1 MKKLTYSHMAAA
13 RLRANKRQYLSLALG
28 IFLSI
33 FLISSM
39 VLGAY
44 GVYLA
49 AREKRYEK
57 VGSVDVVILEND
69 TFSEEEIRALDQYD
83 RIGHAYVLGKVEN
96 CNLFVGYYDEIGA
109 SLLNLSPVSGRLPK
123 NEGEIAMEA
132 SAMDVLENE
141 WNLGDSVGLN
151 ICAIDGEPERRSY
164 TLVGILPERSV
175 HLEVIDHDGINSI
188 PAIITSTQEK
198 GFAVG
203 RVGVNY
209 VMGLRRGVSMAAAMD
224 TMLKVWKDRFFT
236 FYGLSNSG
244 EQISYFSS
252 SLGEMLDADSEMFQ
266 LIFMAGFLVSALVLS
281 CAVGISGAMEGVLAK
296 RQEEIGVLRALG
308 ATRRQIRRMFG
319 RENLLL
325 AAILAPA
332 SIMMSMGAVGVVSAI
347 FPAEVKFG
355 FTIWLL
361 APVLVFSVVVI
372 LLAGYLPLVRVS
384 KLMPMSVIRDTAML
398 RRSKRIKAQRS
409 FYAPKLISSRQVR
422 FHPSRQIG
430 ASLLVG
436 LMLLCS
442 GLLSLML
449 SEYRSY
455 TYTDQAA
462 FELRNDRGFY
472 STEANIHTYE
482 REGISNQSLVQ
493 LRGLDHVK
501 SIRITRELPVTA
513 ILPQVPRYAVI
524 ASKDI
529 QLGILNEEMAAT
541 AEKLR
546 GGMLGNEGYIDKYWA
561 QERED
566 YLKFLADYKIDG
578 EAYGMSLQT
587 VELTEENVQTLES
600 TLASGKINVDA
611 INAGQEVIVVAPE
624 VWVKESGSGGY
635 TMATS
640 EKEAEKLAGT
650 GEAVLLAW
658 NDAFFVGQSL
668 PLLQLYQTESDG
680 QVYRNDAT
688 VAVGAVLRDIRVG
701 WIHASDDAIILTTE
715 QGLQNLNL
723 RAEGVHEISV
733 YLEGEITLE
742 EEELLERQ
750 ITAIARRTDGYSVSN
765 RMEAFR
771 ESEREDRQTVLL
783 MISIS
788 LIFFA
793 VAVGMIVSS
802 VTRQLQSEGRTIGM
816 LRAVGADEQAILG
829 CYSGQIKVSVGGG
842 VVISLGLWLVYVLLS
857 VIKMLKHQA
866 FDDILEYYAPLVW
879 TAAVTVVLAALCGLI
894 CRVLLRK
901 RIREIVNKSII
912 ENIKE
917 L

>member
-1 MKKLTYSHMAAA
+1 MKMLTYSSMAVA

-57 VGSVDVVILEND
+57 VGSADVVILDND
-69 TFSEEEIRALDQYD
+69 TFSEEEIRALGQYD

-109 SLLNLSPVSGRLPK
+109 SLLNLSPVSGRLPE

-141 WNLGDSVGLN
+141 WILGDSVKLN
-151 ICAIDGEPERRSY
+151 ICAIDGEPEQRSY

-175 HLEVIDHDGINSI
+175 HLEVIDHDGINSF

-209 VMGLRRGVSMAAAMD
+209 VMGLRSGVSMAAAMD
-224 TMLKVWKDRFFT
+224 TMWKVWRDRFFT
-236 FYGLSNSG
+236 YYGFSNSG
-244 EQISYFSS
+244 EQMSYFSS
-252 SLGEMLDADSEMFQ
+252 TLGEMLDADSEMFQ
-266 LIFMAGFLVSALVLS
+266 MIFMAGFLVAALVLS

-332 SIMMSMGAVGVVSAI
+332 SIVVSMGAVWVLSML
-347 FPAEVKFG
+347 FPMEVKFG
-355 FTIWLL
+355 FTLWLL

-372 LLAGYLPLVRVS
+372 LLAGYLPLVRAS

-398 RRSKRIKAQRS
+398 RRSKRVKSQRS
-409 FYAPKLISSRQVR
+409 FSAPKLISSRQAR

-442 GLLSLML
+442 GLLSVAL

-455 TYTDQAA
+455 TYTAQAA
-462 FELRNDRGFY
+462 FELRNDRGGY
-472 STEANIHTYE
+472 ATEANIHIYD
-482 REGISNQSLVQ
+482 RNAISDQSLAQ

-513 ILPQVPRYAVI
+513 ILPQVPRYAVM
-524 ASKDI
+524 ASNGI
-529 QLGILNEEMAAT
+529 QLGILDEEMAAT
-541 AEKLR
+541 AEEWL
-546 GGMLGNEGYIDKYWA
+546 GSMLGNEGYIGKYWA
-561 QERED
+561 QEREG
-566 YLKFLADYKIDG
+566 YLKFLADYKIGG
-578 EAYGMSLQT
+578 EAYGMALQT
-587 VELTEENVQTLES
+587 VELTEDNVQTLES

-624 VWVKESGSGGY
+624 VWVKEYGTGGY
-635 TMATS
+635 TIATS
-640 EKEAEKLAGT
+640 EKEAEKMAGT
-650 GEAVLLAW
+650 GEAVLMAW
-658 NDAFFVGQSL
+658 NDVFFAGQSL

-688 VAVGAVLRDIRVG
+688 VTVGAVLSDIRMG
-701 WIHASDDAIILTTE
+701 WLYVSDDAIILTTE
-715 QGLQNLNL
+715 QGLRNLNL
-723 RAEGVHEISV
+723 RAEGIHEISV

-771 ESEREDRQTVLL
+771 ENEREDRQTVLL

-788 LIFFA
+788 LVFFA

-816 LRAVGADEQAILG
+816 LRAVGADERAILG
-829 CYSGQIKVSVGGG
+829 CYSGQIKASVGGG
-842 VVISLGLWLVYVLLS
+842 LVISLGLWLVYMLLG
-857 VIKMLKHQA
+857 VIQMLKYMRLG
-866 FDDILEYYAPLVW
+866 DILESYTSLVRVVE
-879 TAAVTVVLAALCGLI
+879 VTVVLAALCGLV

-901 RIREIVNKSII
+901 CIREIVNRSII